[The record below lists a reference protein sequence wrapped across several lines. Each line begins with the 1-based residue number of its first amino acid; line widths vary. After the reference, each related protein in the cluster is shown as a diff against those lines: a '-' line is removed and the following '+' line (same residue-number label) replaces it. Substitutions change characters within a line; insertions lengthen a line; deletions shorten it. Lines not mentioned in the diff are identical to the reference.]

1 MYVTLP
7 SHANR
12 QEFSNNQANWF
23 KIRLPHPLRLTGESW
38 QVGLSSI
45 SMPDTGVNLGHLVP
59 AGEAV
64 FDTSYVRYNQD
75 RTRTYKFY
83 KMTMEDLKDDDSIV
97 DGVSF
102 MKAYLRWIDQQV
114 VNDFKHHY
122 ESTDKYGTKTLVCC
136 LNGTKMIY
144 CWIIPM
150 YYDIE
155 FVVWVL
161 VISCLI
167 LRLISS

>member
-83 KMTMEDLKDDDSIV
+83 KMTMEDLKDDAPV
-97 DGVSF
+97 G
-102 MKAYLRWIDQQV
+102 V
-114 VNDFKHHY
+114 VNKKNQGTNR
-122 ESTDKYGTKTLVCC
+122 EDKWL
-136 LNGTKMIY
+136 
-144 CWIIPM
+144 
-150 YYDIE
+150 
-155 FVVWVL
+155 
-161 VISCLI
+161 
-167 LRLISS
+167 